1 MTRAESHSHVES
13 REIAAAAARL
23 GLLADETPEYAS
35 FMLSPAGQIVTWNI
49 GATRLYGYLA
59 EEVVGQH
66 VSRLYPRE
74 EVKRGVPDEGLGRA
88 AEDGRLDAEGWRVR
102 WDGSRFWARV
112 VTVALR
118 DLAGMLQGFWQ
129 ETRDITERKQ
139 AQDSARALAEVGRL
153 LAKSLNAIEVGQRIA
168 DELRALLDSENA
180 ALYGL
185 EPGSSDL
192 VMLAV
197 SGEMKSDLSRL
208 VLIQGIGAP
217 RRAVQERRAVVM
229 RDLLTDSRITLPVE
243 ARLSIIHAPHRA
255 MLAVPLRIQDRVTGV
270 LAILDWA
277 GRAFDDREVRLAQAF
292 ADQAALG
299 LESSRLYRESVR
311 AYEELLRTQ
320 EQLAQA
326 QRMEAVGRLAGG
338 VAHDFNNL
346 LTVIIASCKVGLSR
360 LSAGHP
366 VRGDLELI
374 DQAAAGAAQLTRELL
389 ALSRKQP
396 LQAAVFD
403 VNLTIEGLGPMVR
416 RLLGEH
422 VDVVMRLGAAPA
434 SVRADPGKIEQ
445 VLVNLALNAR
455 DAMPEGGRLVI
466 ETANVE
472 LGPTG
477 ARGDGGI
484 RIEPYVM
491 LTVRDTGIGMDAHV
505 LARVFEPFFTTKA
518 PGSGTGL
525 GLSVVY
531 GIVKQSGGEIVA
543 ESEPGTGTTFKI
555 WLPRVLEG
563 PAGVLGAGVVVR
575 QSPQKARPF
584 SPNSGAPSGCRPPT
598 GS

>member
-1 MTRAESHSHVES
+1 MTHAESPSWVES
-13 REIAAAAARL
+13 REVAAAAARL
-23 GLLADETPEYAS
+23 WLLAGETPEYAS

-49 GATRLYGYLA
+49 GGTRLHGYLA

-74 EVKRGVPDEGLGRA
+74 DTKRGKPDEELGRA
-88 AEDGRLDAEGWRVR
+88 AEEGRLDAEGWRLR

-118 DLAGMLQGFWQ
+118 DPAGTLQGFWQ
-129 ETRDITERKQ
+129 ETHDITERKQ

-153 LAKSLNAIEVGQRIA
+153 LATSLNATEVGQRVA
-168 DELRALLDSENA
+168 DELRALLASENVA
-180 ALYGL
+180 VYGL

-192 VMLAV
+192 VTLAV
-197 SGEMKSDLSRL
+197 SGEVKSDLSRL
-208 VLIQGIGAP
+208 VLTQGIGAP
-217 RRAVQERRAVVM
+217 RLAVLERRAVVM
-229 RDLLTDSRITLPVE
+229 RDLLTDSRITLTVE

-255 MLAVPLRIQDRVTGV
+255 MLAVPLRIQDRVIGV
-270 LAILDWA
+270 LGILDWA
-277 GRAFDDREVRLAQAF
+277 GRVFDDREVRLAQAF

-346 LTVIIASCKVGLSR
+346 LTVITACCKVGLIR

-366 VRGDLELI
+366 VRRDLELI
-374 DQAAAGAAQLTRELL
+374 DQAAAGAAQLTGQLL
-389 ALSRKQP
+389 AFSRKQA
-396 LQAAVFD
+396 LEAAVFD
-403 VNLTIEGLGPMVR
+403 VNRTIEGVGPMLR
-416 RLLGEH
+416 RLLGEP
-422 VDVVMRLGAAPA
+422 VDLVMRLGAGPA
-434 SVRADPGKIEQ
+434 WVKADPGKIEQ

-466 ETANVE
+466 ETANAE
-472 LGPTG
+472 PGPTG
-477 ARGDGGI
+477 ARGGGGLPVD
-484 RIEPYVM
+484 PYVT
-491 LTVRDTGIGMDAHV
+491 LTVRDTGTGMDTHV

-563 PAGVLGAGVVVR
+563 PAGSLRPGIVSGR
-575 QSPQKARPF
+575 SP
-584 SPNSGAPSGCRPPT
+584 
-598 GS
+598 